1 MRFIIKPVT
10 VLLLTLLATAGC
22 SSTPTNDP
30 YNPADEQR
38 SRADK
43 AQDELSKETSGN

>member
-1 MRFIIKPVT
+1 MRYIVKLVT
-10 VLLLTLLATAGC
+10 LLLLTLLATAGC